1 MKNNTY
7 FIEESDQSSFISMLN
22 LFQMQRQQLSKDK
35 VTSQP
40 SFINF
45 TAIGPNQNSI
55 GGISGWKSFDYS
67 YIESIWVDPSFQR
80 NGLGS
85 DLIKRFID
93 KSDFLGCSIV
103 ITSSTNKSESFVFWK
118 KNGFVEFAE
127 LETDLVVVK
136 YFKKSTQS
144 PK

>member
-7 FIEESDQSSFISMLN
+7 FIEESDQSSFVSMLN

-35 VTSQP
+35 VTSHL

-45 TAIGPNQNSI
+45 SATGPHQNSI

-67 YIESIWVDPSFQR
+67 YIESIWVEPSAQR
-80 NGLGS
+80 TGLGS
-85 DLIKRFID
+85 ELLKKFID
-93 KSDFLGCSIV
+93 KSDSLGCSMV
-103 ITSSTNKSESFVFWK
+103 ITSSTNKSESYIFWK
-118 KNGFVEFAE
+118 KNGFVEFAGF
-127 LETDLVVVK
+127 ETDLVEVK